1 MSDLRGEQAPPSQR
15 AKILDARGQHDLP
28 LLGIGLFLVNLILMA
43 ILGAMVRKLSYTYP
57 LAEILLI
64 RYFAAFLLF
73 VLVLRL
79 GSEGWASLKTLRP
92 LDHAVRSIA
101 GFVSLALLYFAYTK
115 IPLAD
120 ATALA
125 YSSPLFI
132 ALLSIVILGER
143 IGLRRWAAIIC
154 GFIGVLLIAQ
164 PGGAAW
170 NIGTL
175 AATGSAF
182 TGALVATWLRRL
194 SESENPATT
203 GFYYSGLGSLVC
215 LFWVLQVGWIIP
227 GAGDWWFLLIFGIM
241 CGLQQ
246 WSLNVAF
253 RFAEASAIAPFAYLA
268 VVFAAIAGYL
278 FWQEVPV
285 LTTWIGS
292 IVIAAS
298 GLFIVRRRRQV
309 H

>member
-1 MSDLRGEQAPPSQR
+1 M
-15 AKILDARGQHDLP
+15 LDARGQHDRP
-28 LLGIGLFLVNLILMA
+28 LLGIGLFLFNLTLMA
-43 ILGAMVRKLSYTYP
+43 ILGAMVRKLSDTYP
-57 LAEILLI
+57 LSEILLI

-73 VLVLRL
+73 ILVLRL
-79 GSEGWASLKTLRP
+79 GSEGWRSLKTVRP
-92 LDHAVRSIA
+92 FDHAVRSSA
-101 GFVSLALLYFAYTK
+101 GFISLALLYFAYTK

-132 ALLSIVILGER
+132 TVLSIVVLGEH
-143 IGLRRWAAIIC
+143 IGLRRWAAVIC

-164 PGGAAW
+164 PAGGDW
-170 NIGTL
+170 NVGTL

-182 TGALVATWLRRL
+182 TGALVAIWLRRL
-194 SESENPATT
+194 SQSENPATT

-215 LFWVLQVGWIIP
+215 LLWVMQVGWILP
-227 GAGDWWFLLIFGIM
+227 ASGDWPFLMVFGLL

-246 WSLNVAF
+246 WSLNVSF

-268 VVFAAIAGYL
+268 VVFAAITGYL

-285 LTTWIGS
+285 LTTWIGAA
-292 IVIAAS
+292 IIAAS
-298 GLFIVRRRRQV
+298 GLFIVQRRRQLK
-309 H
+309 